1 MLNCAVSVGDVVVC
15 SWSLPGTLPGT
26 LTGTAGVKLSTGLA
40 ALTVLFTL
48 TTGLYGLAPI
58 PEY

>member
-15 SWSLPGTLPGT
+15 SWLLPGT